1 VSRGGGSGEEAQKN
15 GDLAAQRKLSKK
27 EIFKLIL
34 AAYATSLPYL
44 VLFVVLMLIAV
55 WIVTTFLFH

>member
-1 VSRGGGSGEEAQKN
+1 MSRGGGSGEEAQKN

-34 AAYATSLPYL
+34 AAYADRKS
-44 VLFVVLMLIAV
+44 VV
-55 WIVTTFLFH
+55 